1 MRIVLVNRQGWLNR
15 GGFGFGFESFIQAF
29 FELSLDLLLNHD
41 SFELA
46 HNLCFDTEQDSL
58 HRRLLLLAFHFV
70 EVVLDQ
76 SFELSFVFLAQQLLP
91 VVLFP
96 RLSVFIFA
104 LIVRL
109 DHVSPLI
116 LQEEPLCRGV
126 EHLLVHSVHLL
137 TFYQSDNVKV
147 ASQLFL
153 APFQGLDA
161 PLGLGETLGAP
172 LFAATEEATKRLY
185 EPVDPRELKLLAIH
199 D

>member
-1 MRIVLVNRQGWLNR
+1 MSR
-15 GGFGFGFESFIQAF
+15 GGFGLSLESFLQAF
-29 FELSLDLLLNHD
+29 FKIPLDLLLNHD

-46 HNLCFDTEQDSL
+46 HNLRFDPEQDSL

-70 EVVLDQ
+70 ELVLDQ
-76 SFELSFVFLAQQLLP
+76 SFELSSVFFPQQLLP
-91 VVLFP
+91 VVLLP

-104 LIVRL
+104 FIVRL

-126 EHLLVHSVHLL
+126 EHLLVDSVHLL

-153 APFQGLDA
+153 APFQSLDA
-161 PLGLGETLGAP
+161 PLGLRETLAAP
-172 LFAATEEATKRLY
+172 LLAATEEATKRLY
-185 EPVDPRELKLLAIH
+185 EPVDPRELEHLAIH

>member
-1 MRIVLVNRQGWLNR
+1 M
-15 GGFGFGFESFIQAF
+15 
-29 FELSLDLLLNHD
+29 LSLELLLNHD

-46 HNLCFDTEQDSL
+46 HNLRFDTEQDSL
-58 HRRLLLLAFHFV
+58 HRRCLLFAFHV
-70 EVVLDQ
+70 VKVVLDQ
-76 SFELSFVFLAQQLLP
+76 SFELLFVFLTQQLLP
-91 VVLFP
+91 IVLLH

-104 LIVRL
+104 FIVRL
-109 DHVSPLI
+109 DHVSPLV

-126 EHLLVHSVHLL
+126 EHLLVDSVHLL

-172 LFAATEEATKRLY
+172 LLAAIEEATKRLY
-185 EPVDPRELKLLAIH
+185 ESVDPRELKLLSIH
-199 D
+199 Y